1 MQRELPYRKINISR
15 MFIIKLSMGL
25 FLQPAQ
31 LANAQNTHFTNSYGS
46 MGSMV
51 GGITGIAGAGQEP
64 MRGWHNDGT
73 QKGGNKR
80 SNKKRSNKK
89 RSKRS
94 KRSKSGGQPIS
105 LNFGLGSRTPL
116 PPNLSGAANPPPI
129 MYVKNTCA
137 K

>member
-1 MQRELPYRKINISR
+1 
-15 MFIIKLSMGL
+15 MFIIKLSMAL
-25 FLQPAQ
+25 ILPPAQ
-31 LANAQNTHFTNSYGS
+31 LANAQNTHFTNSYG
-46 MGSMV
+46 
-51 GGITGIAGAGQEP
+51 I
-64 MRGWHNDGT
+64 R

-89 RSKRS
+89 RSNKKRS

-116 PPNLSGAANPPPI
+116 PLNQIGAANPPPI

>member
-15 MFIIKLSMGL
+15 MFIIKLSMAL
-25 FLQPAQ
+25 ILPPAQ
-31 LANAQNTHFTNSYGS
+31 LANAQNTHFTNSYG
-46 MGSMV
+46 
-51 GGITGIAGAGQEP
+51 I
-64 MRGWHNDGT
+64 R

-80 SNKKRSNKK
+80 SNKKRSNK
-89 RSKRS
+89 KRS

-116 PPNLSGAANPPPI
+116 PLNQIGAANPPPI